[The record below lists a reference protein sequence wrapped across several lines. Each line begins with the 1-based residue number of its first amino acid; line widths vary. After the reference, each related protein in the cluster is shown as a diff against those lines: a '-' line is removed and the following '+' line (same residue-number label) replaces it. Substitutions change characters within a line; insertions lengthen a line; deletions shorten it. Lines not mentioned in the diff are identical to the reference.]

1 MAECQGKLSGTLTEA
16 DKGRTEDAGK
26 TGHQDLHD
34 QIPRQDHIHSTD
46 LSLAGRICQLSLLR
60 GQETDTRD
68 HGEDGTTTHD
78 VRRGYHQIRSRP
90 CHEQNR
96 RGQGLVIYWVIGIS
110 SVLLLAIAIH
120 LYDRHLEKKIEEWEK
135 NQKDQ

>member
-1 MAECQGKLSGTLTEA
+1 VAECEGKLSGTLTEA
-16 DKGRTEDAGK
+16 DQRRIEDVGK

-34 QIPRQDHIHSTD
+34 QIPRQDHIHSPD

-60 GQETDTRD
+60 GQETDTRH

-78 VRRGYHQIRSRP
+78 VRWRYHQIRSRP
-90 CHEQNR
+90 CHEQNG
-96 RGQGLVIYWVIGIS
+96 RGQGLMIYWFLGIS

-120 LYDRHLEKKIEEWEK
+120 LYDRHLQKKIEEWEK
-135 NQKDQ
+135 NQKDE